1 MDFKCKMCDNNYSL
15 DYVSY
20 VHKDT
25 ERHGYSDDVYPRYC
39 CSLKCL
45 DDYNKNC
52 RCNMCH
58 VALGYDTYRQADDG
72 FHYCDEIMVGN
83 NSCYNKIYGIM
94 HNKAIYIKII
104 DKNTK
109 KEYNIMHI
117 INIPKDS
124 DIIIKIIFNNVSFNI
139 FESHKLLN
147 EEYKIKQWNDL
158 YDGHDINIELN
169 NNDYDY
175 VAFFERNNEFIN
187 IGLSDV
193 ETDYILMSISVLFE
207 DFKPIIKEIIQIG
220 NIFL

>member
-1 MDFKCKMCDNNYSL
+1 MCDNNYSL
-15 DYVSY
+15 DYISY

-39 CSLKCL
+39 CSQKCL

-72 FHYCDEIMVGN
+72 FHYCDEIIIGN
-83 NSCYNKIYGIM
+83 NSCYNKTHNNAM
-94 HNKAIYIKII
+94 HINIKIF

-109 KEYNIMHI
+109 KEHNMHT
-117 INIPKDS
+117 INISKDS
-124 DIIIKIIFNNVSFNI
+124 DIIIKLLFNNVSFNI
-139 FESHKLLN
+139 FEPHKLLN
-147 EEYKIKQWNDL
+147 EEYKKKLWNDL
-158 YDGHDINIELN
+158 YDGHNINIELN
-169 NNDYDY
+169 NNHDYDYHNNDY

-193 ETDYILMSISVLFE
+193 ESDYILMSISVLFE
-207 DFKPIIKEIIQIG
+207 EFKPIIKQIIQIG
-220 NIFL
+220 NYYL